1 MFGTMENMHMSVQ
14 TILQHTLRFF
24 DGDSRSASVSRTS
37 EAESCSAAA
46 LSFASVG
53 STAMTSAFSDGW
65 DDIFLVFTAT
75 RFFADKSYKAY
86 FKWPAIKRSSE

>member
-1 MFGTMENMHMSVQ
+1 M
-14 TILQHTLRFF
+14 ILQHTLRFF
-24 DGDSRSASVSRTS
+24 DGVSRSVSSSRTS
-37 EAESCSAAA
+37 EPAPCGAAA

-53 STAMTSAFSDGW
+53 STAMASALSDGW